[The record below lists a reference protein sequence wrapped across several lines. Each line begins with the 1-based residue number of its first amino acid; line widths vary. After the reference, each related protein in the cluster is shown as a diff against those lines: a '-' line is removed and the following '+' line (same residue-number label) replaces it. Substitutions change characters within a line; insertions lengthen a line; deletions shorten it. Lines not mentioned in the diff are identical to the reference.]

1 MKISAKVMK
10 KLRDYAD
17 KKEKEFE
24 KELRENGLEFLSL
37 SSLVAYDP
45 KDTSFA
51 FIEFAIELNKRG
63 GI

>member
-1 MKISAKVMK
+1 MK